1 MLSHKICGG
10 FANPHT
16 AGLRQKSDISRIY
29 SSRMAKKCPTY
40 AGSQN
45 GGFANPHKPKIRFC
59 EPYFRGLEDFWSRSS
74 KYGKPH
80 TTAETAQGEGASRE
94 RAPHPPRRHV
104 SKSAALPPKTH
115 KSWVGRSCT
124 CPGRV
129 WNVPGPKIAASRG
142 MRRCSPPQGPDAV
155 AAACARAS
163 TARGM
168 GASKVL
174 KR

>member
-1 MLSHKICGG
+1 MTGDAVRGSTHGRIRHSALERDCDK
-10 FANPHT
+10 
-16 AGLRQKSDISRIY
+16 KSRI
-29 SSRMAKKCPTY
+29 SC
-40 AGSQN
+40 
-45 GGFANPHKPKIRFC
+45 HDLI
-59 EPYFRGLEDFWSRSS
+59 

-129 WNVPGPKIAASRG
+129 WNVPGPNIGRFAWDEKALAATGPRRCRGGLRPGQHGTRHGGQQGVEEMTRRSRTLWYNSCRSRG
-142 MRRCSPPQGPDAV
+142 TYGQ
-155 AAACARAS
+155 
-163 TARGM
+163 T
-168 GASKVL
+168 K
-174 KR
+174 